1 MNISQIARS
10 NADEF
15 VKVCISACARGR
27 AHNDM
32 RSFQQR
38 AFRTTRDYISTQLH
52 NAI

>member
-10 NADEF
+10 NTDEF
-15 VKVCISACARGR
+15 VKVCICVRVR

-32 RSFQQR
+32 HSFQQR

>member
-10 NADEF
+10 NTDAF
-15 VKVCISACARGR
+15 VYLRACVR
-27 AHNDM
+27 AQNDM
-32 RSFQQR
+32 HSFQQR